1 MTWKLEGPERAY
13 EHFAP
18 PFLLS
23 TTALYQKIRNIQLRI
38 LPDDA
43 LLAVEVAKY
52 DQKVVL
58 EALHNCIAHQD
69 YTRSGRLIV
78 TEQPDRLIFEN
89 EGSFFE
95 GKPDDYITGHKTPR
109 RYRNPSLAQAMT
121 ELNMIDTMGYGIHAM
136 YLGQARRYFP
146 MPDYDLS
153 DPHAVKMT
161 VYGHVVDPAYSRML
175 IQKTDLPLTDILCL
189 DRIQKKLPVP
199 VAIIRHLR
207 RCGLIEGR
215 KPNIHVSAVVARAT
229 ASKAE
234 YILTR
239 AQDDAFYVRLI
250 TDYLTQFGNAT
261 REEIDKLLTVK
272 LSEALDEEQKKNK
285 IANLLTNMRRSGLI
299 KNISSRTAPQWILA
313 ERVQKEIPHLQKECR
328 KNSEDNHL

>member
-1 MTWKLEGPERAY
+1 
-13 EHFAP
+13 
-18 PFLLS
+18 
-23 TTALYQKIRNIQLRI
+23 
-38 LPDDA
+38 
-43 LLAVEVAKY
+43 
-52 DQKVVL
+52 
-58 EALHNCIAHQD
+58 
-69 YTRSGRLIV
+69 
-78 TEQPDRLIFEN
+78 
-89 EGSFFE
+89 
-95 GKPDDYITGHKTPR
+95 
-109 RYRNPSLAQAMT
+109 
-121 ELNMIDTMGYGIHAM
+121 
-136 YLGQARRYFP
+136 
-146 MPDYDLS
+146 
-153 DPHAVKMT
+153 
-161 VYGHVVDPAYSRML
+161 ML

-215 KPNIHVSAVVARAT
+215 QPNIHVSAVMAQAT

-239 AQDDAFYVRLI
+239 AQDDAFYARLI

-328 KNSEDNHL
+328 KNSEDNQL